1 MFLKINFTNYFFFK
15 RMEYSPAM
23 KETIYINK
31 AQIQNVEHKEPS
43 TTVCILY
50 NFIYMEFRTN
60 QW

>member
-1 MFLKINFTNYFFFK
+1 
-15 RMEYSPAM
+15 MEYSPAM